1 MRPKGSSAVLEQRRR
16 DAVAMLRQGGKPAE
30 VAKAL
35 RVSLV
40 SVGRWRKAAAEGGA
54 KGLAAKPHPS
64 RPPKLSI
71 EERRELIGLLK
82 QGPARHGYGTQLWTL
97 GRVAEVIDLHFGVSY
112 HPSQVWRILLSMDWS
127 WQKPQRRARER
138 DEAAVGRWRRLDWPR
153 IKKGGKQRPERAV
166 PRRDWADA
174 PAAGQ
179 TYLGAQRGAAGDVL
193 LGLP

>member
-1 MRPKGSSAVLEQRRR
+1 MRPKGSSAALEQRRR
-16 DAVAMLRQGGKPAE
+16 DAVAMLRQGSKPAE

-54 KGLAAKPHPS
+54 KALVAKPHPG
-64 RPPKLSI
+64 RPPKLCV
-71 EERRELIGLLK
+71 EERRQLIGLLK
-82 QGPARHGYGTQLWTL
+82 QGPVRHGYGTQLWTL
-97 GRVAEVIDLHFGVSY
+97 GRIAEVIELHFGVSY
-112 HPSQVWRILLSMDWS
+112 HPSQVWRILLSLDWT

-138 DEAAVGRWRRLDWPR
+138 DEAAIERWRRLDWPR

-166 PRRDWADA
+166 AGRNRTDA
-174 PAAGQ
+174 PAAGE
-179 TYLGAQRGAAGDVL
+179 TYLGPQRGAAGDVL